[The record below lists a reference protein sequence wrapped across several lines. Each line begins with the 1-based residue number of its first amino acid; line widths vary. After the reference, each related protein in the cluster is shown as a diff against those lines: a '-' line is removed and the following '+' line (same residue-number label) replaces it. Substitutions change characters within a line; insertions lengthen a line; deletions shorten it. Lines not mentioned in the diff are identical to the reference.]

1 MDASSSAGG
10 CRQTLR
16 LPTGCSQSPVDPH
29 PDFKPNH
36 GKLSKGPTR
45 HESTTTS
52 KRSGNI
58 IYWWPSNLQDH
69 EWWANPTKKCG
80 TPTHQ
85 PSPVARLMQG
95 QPVGKEFTRPFD
107 DGKQPNSRHLGGY
120 DGGRPSDDRG
130 EFLSAAKMQSRH
142 PNDIFA
148 TSLHEGSSW
157 VFSDP
162 KRPMPWTQL
171 AGWRYEGHVV
181 AKHILNA

>member
-80 TPTHQ
+80 TPPAITGRPAWCKVN
-85 PSPVARLMQG
+85 PSAKSSRARSTTESSQIVDTSVATTVDDHLTTVGNFSRLPRCNQG
-95 QPVGKEFTRPFD
+95 IPTTFLQPVFMKVPPGCFPTL
-107 DGKQPNSRHLGGY
+107 N
-120 DGGRPSDDRG
+120 DRCHG
-130 EFLSAAKMQSRH
+130 LNWQV
-142 PNDIFA
+142 
-148 TSLHEGSSW
+148 EGM
-157 VFSDP
+157 
-162 KRPMPWTQL
+162 KGML
-171 AGWRYEGHVV
+171 
-181 AKHILNA
+181 